1 MRFLS
6 SAKPDYFCDAKLL
19 YGDITFTKIYRFQ
32 IRSSPIRSRDYSL
45 DILRYQ
51 VTLRYGHLA
60 AFDEYLIVP
69 LWKARSAFSQWEFW
83 LEYVAPTKIRTMA
96 IPNPRKRTKKVR
108 YRRCK
113 HGNIKDVW
121 LYFLSVICIA
131 QHVV

>member
-6 SAKPDYFCDAKLL
+6 SVKPDFFCDVKLL
-19 YGDITFTKIYRFQ
+19 YGDITFTKICRFQ

-69 LWKARSAFSQWEFW
+69 LWKARSAVSQWEFW
-83 LEYVAPTKIRTMA
+83 LEYVALTLIRTMA

-108 YRRCK
+108 YR
-113 HGNIKDVW
+113 NIVG
-121 LYFLSVICIA
+121 VNIA
-131 QHVV
+131 TSKTYGSIFCP